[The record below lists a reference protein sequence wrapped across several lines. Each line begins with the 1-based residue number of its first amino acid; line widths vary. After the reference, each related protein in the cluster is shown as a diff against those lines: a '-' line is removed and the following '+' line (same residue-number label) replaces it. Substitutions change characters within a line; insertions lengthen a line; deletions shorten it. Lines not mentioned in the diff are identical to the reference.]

1 MKANIRQQGD
11 RALSELAR
19 TRKQSDRALT
29 EIAKT
34 VELARDE
41 IADRL
46 EEAASRL
53 ERIDT
58 KALTNQAY
66 ASTARARRRLGKRM
80 GKRATE
86 LQKMRFGRRQRRSF
100 PWGLVVLGVVTL
112 GVAWLVYD
120 QRRRE
125 MISGQV
131 TQLGSRTTAVARS
144 TGIASAVDDVMSRV
158 RGQTALDV
166 GALRMEVESA
176 VAEGLESGL
185 PGGLEVAVEGRT
197 VYLRGTVDP
206 ILADSAAN
214 LAQAVPGVAAVVNL
228 TVPPQGV
235 TGRPTSRRAGSG

>member
-1 MKANIRQQGD
+1 MKANIRKQGD
-11 RALSELAR
+11 RALSELAK
-19 TRKQSDRALT
+19 TRKQGDRALT

-34 VELARDE
+34 VEVARDE

-58 KALTNQAY
+58 KEFTNQAY
-66 ASTARARRRLGKRM
+66 ASTAQARRRLGKR
-80 GKRATE
+80 AAE
-86 LQKMRFGRRQRRSF
+86 LQKMRLARRQRRSF

-112 GVAWLVYD
+112 GVAWLLYD

-125 MISGQV
+125 MIGGQV
-131 TQLGSRTTAVARS
+131 TQLGSRTTAVARG

-158 RGQTALDV
+158 RGQAALDV

-176 VAEGLESGL
+176 IAEALESGL
-185 PGGLEVAVEGRT
+185 PEGLEVAIEGRT

-235 TGRPTSRRAGSG
+235 TGRPTSQRAGSG